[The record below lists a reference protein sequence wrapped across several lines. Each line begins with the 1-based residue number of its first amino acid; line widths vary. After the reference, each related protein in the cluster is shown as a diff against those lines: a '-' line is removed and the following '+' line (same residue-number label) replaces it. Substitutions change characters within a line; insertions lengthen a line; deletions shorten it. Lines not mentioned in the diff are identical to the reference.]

1 MGAKVHTILK
11 LNQKSVGLIP
21 KGTVC
26 ARVLS
31 YTLLYWKVG
40 QDLISSIMRN
50 VNKRLY
56 YDKMF
61 N

>member
-1 MGAKVHTILK
+1 MWIKVHEIFK
-11 LNQKSVGLIP
+11 LNQKIMGLIL

-26 ARVLS
+26 ARILS
-31 YTLLYWKVG
+31 YTLLYWRVG

-50 VNKRLY
+50 VNKRLCN
-56 YDKMF
+56 DKMF